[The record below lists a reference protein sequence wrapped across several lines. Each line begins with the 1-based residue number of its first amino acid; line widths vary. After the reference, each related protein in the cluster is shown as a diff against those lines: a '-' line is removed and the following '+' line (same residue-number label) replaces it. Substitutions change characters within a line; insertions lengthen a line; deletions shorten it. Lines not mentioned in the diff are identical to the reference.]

1 MRISEKAML
10 VLLRISCWSG
20 RRFDRELTDEVCK
33 SKSARSGAARVN
45 KNLVEG
51 SSELQAVMKC
61 YGAIRQFVYAQTL
74 PWADTGA
81 RILPVSNYFQ
91 FSQGMSGL
99 RRAAEAAVEAFKGA
113 FPDIINRAEVALN
126 GMFDRGDYPSQAELD
141 SLFSCS
147 VDFRPMPEAADFRV
161 VLSDDEDKRIRD
173 EIEGQLKGALTDAMA
188 DLWRRLREA
197 VDHMAKKLGEPGAI
211 FRDSLVGNVRELV
224 DLIPRLNLTGD
235 ASLEA
240 MAADVQ
246 AKLAGLDPDVLRES
260 EVDRALAAQNAAAI
274 VRKMAGYTV
283 GAGI

>member
-20 RRFDRELTDEVCK
+20 RRFDRKLTDEVCK

-45 KNLVEG
+45 KNLAEG

-81 RILPVSNYFQ
+81 RILPVSNYFE
-91 FSQGMSGL
+91 FSKGVSTL
-99 RRAAEAAVEAFKGA
+99 IRAAEAAVLNLRWAYPG
-113 FPDIINRAEVALN
+113 IIKRAEVALN
-126 GMFDRGDYPSQAELD
+126 GMFDRGDYPSESQLE
-141 SLFSCS
+141 SLFSVS

-161 VLSDDEDKRIRD
+161 VLSNDEDKRIRE
-173 EIEGQLKGALTDAMA
+173 EIEAQLKGALTDAMA

-235 ASLEA
+235 ASLEDV
-240 MAADVQ
+240 AAEVKS
-246 AKLAGLDPDVLRES
+246 KLADLDPDVLRES
-260 EVDRALAAQNAAAI
+260 EVDRALAAQSAASI
-274 VRKMAGYTV
+274 VRKMSGY
-283 GAGI
+283 AI

>member
-20 RRFDRELTDEVCK
+20 RRFDRELTDEVCR

-51 SSELQAVMKC
+51 SSELQAVAKC
-61 YGAIRQFVYAQTL
+61 HGAIRQFVYAQTL

-81 RILPVSNYFQ
+81 RILPVSNYFE
-91 FSQGMSGL
+91 FSKGMSGL
-99 RRAAEAAVEAFKGA
+99 KRAAEAAVEAFVA
-113 FPDIINRAEVALN
+113 AYPDIIDRARVALN
-126 GMFDRGDYPSQAELD
+126 GMFDQGDYLPQDQIER
-141 SLFSCS
+141 LFSCS

-197 VDHMAKKLGEPGAI
+197 VDHMARKLGEPGAI
-211 FRDSLVGNVRELV
+211 FRNSLVENVRELV

-235 ASLEA
+235 KSLEGV
-240 MAADVQ
+240 AADVK

-260 EVDRALAAQNAAAI
+260 EIDRALAAQTAEAI
-274 VRKMAGYTV
+274 VRKMAGYTI
-283 GAGI
+283 GGGL

>member
-10 VLLRISCWSG
+10 VLLRISSWSG
-20 RRFDRELTDEVCK
+20 RRFDRELTDEVCR

-51 SSELQAVMKC
+51 SSELQAVAKC
-61 YGAIRQFVYAQTL
+61 HGAIRQFVYAQTL

-81 RILPVSNYFQ
+81 RILPVSNYFE
-91 FSQGMSGL
+91 FSKGMSGL
-99 RRAAEAAVEAFKGA
+99 KRAAEAAVEAFKRA

-161 VLSDDEDKRIRD
+161 VLADDEADRIRA
-173 EIEGQLKGALTDAMA
+173 EIEGQLQGALTDAMA

-224 DLIPRLNLTGD
+224 DLIPRLNLTGSSILETARAEVKEKL
-235 ASLEA
+235 ASL
-240 MAADVQ
+240 
-246 AKLAGLDPDVLRES
+246 DPEVLRNS
-260 EVDRALAAQNAAAI
+260 EIDRAMTARSAAAI
-274 VRKMAGYTV
+274 IRKMDGYTI

>member
-10 VLLRISCWSG
+10 VVLRISCWSG
-20 RRFDRELTDEVCK
+20 RRFDRDLTDEVCR
-33 SKSARSGAARVN
+33 SKSANRGAARVN

-51 SSELQAVMKC
+51 SNELQAVARAC
-61 YGAIRQFVYAQTL
+61 GALRQFVYEQTL

-81 RILPVSNYFQ
+81 RILPVGNYFK
-91 FSQGMSGL
+91 FSNGAGDL
-99 RRAAEAAVEAFKGA
+99 RRSIDAAVDVFVGA
-113 FPDIINRAEVALN
+113 YPDIISRAKVALN
-126 GMFDRGDYPSQAELD
+126 GMFDPGDYLPQD
-141 SLFSCS
+141 GIRRLFSVA

-161 VLSDDEDKRIRD
+161 ELGDDETERIRG

-235 ASLEA
+235 QDLETV
-240 MAADVQ
+240 AADVKT
-246 AKLAGLDPDVLRES
+246 KLASLDPDVLRES
-260 EVDRALAAQNAAAI
+260 EVDRALAADTAASI
-274 VRKMAGYTV
+274 VRKMAGYTI
-283 GAGI
+283 GAGL

>member
-1 MRISEKAML
+1 MRVSEKAML

-20 RRFDRELTDEVCK
+20 RRFDRGLTEEVCK
-33 SKSARSGAARVN
+33 SKSARTGAARVN

-51 SSELQAVMKC
+51 SSELQAVMKA
-61 YGAIRQFVYAQTL
+61 YGAIRQFVYEQTL

-91 FSQGMSGL
+91 FCKGIDEL
-99 RRAAEAAVEAFKGA
+99 RRAADVAVAAFKVA

-126 GMFDRGDYPSQAELD
+126 GMFKRTDYPSQEEVD
-141 SLFSCS
+141 NLFSCS
-147 VDFRPMPEAADFRV
+147 VDFRPMPEASDFRV
-161 VLSDDEDKRIRD
+161 DLADDEVNKIRG
-173 EIEGQLKGALTDAMA
+173 EIEGQVKGALTDAMA

-235 ASLEA
+235 ASLDA
-240 MAADVQ
+240 VTADVK
-246 AKLAGLDPDVLRES
+246 AKLAALDPDVLRSS
-260 EVDRALAAQNAAAI
+260 EVDRALAADTAAAI
-274 VRKMAGYTV
+274 VRKMAGYTI
-283 GAGI
+283 GAGL